1 MGPLTTWLAGSPPLL
16 ILATARTRNK
26 TMTQFVHRCLGTALF
41 VAACLAINI
50 TFADEVDARRDRNWP
65 QWRGPRADGMAPH
78 GDPPV
83 EWSEDKNIR
92 WKVPVPGEG
101 SATPIIWDD
110 RVFLATAIE
119 TDRETPQPPAAD
131 DAKTQPP
138 AKIFQFVVLC
148 LDRATG
154 RELWRQVACEEV
166 PHEGRHPTN
175 TYASASP
182 VTDGQRLYVWFGSR
196 GLFCFDLDGNPLWQR
211 HLGRLRTRFGWGEGA
226 SPAVHGDWVVANCDQ
241 EEQSFLAAI
250 DAATGEIRWRVDRDE
265 VTSWATPLIVEQQGR
280 MQVVVNGTNRV
291 RGYDLET
298 GSVIWECGG
307 QTVNAIP
314 SPLAMGDA
322 VLCMSGYRGAC
333 ARAIPLNARGDITD
347 SDTILWRHDEG
358 TPYVP
363 SPIVVGGRVYFT
375 AANIGVLTCLDAAT
389 GAAVYD
395 RQRLPGLS
403 NVYASPASAAGRIYF
418 VGRDGAT
425 VVLRDGPALDVLA
438 TNQLDDPIDA
448 SPAIVGR
455 QMFLRG
461 ARHLYCIEDQSTAA
475 IDRALTFLSTEVARW
490 PAENGCFSCHNHGDG
505 ARALYTAQRLG
516 LTVDTGALAET
527 TAWLKQPD
535 RWQHQTDSEE
545 FSDPR
550 LTPIQFASALATA
563 MQAGTI
569 TDRQP
574 LLEAAAMIADLQSAD
589 GSWPSDAAGAVG
601 SPVTYGTALVTAAAA
616 RTLIAADPQRFG
628 PMIDLA
634 RRWLAD
640 QQPTTVLA
648 AASLLPG
655 ATQPFPAQPWP
666 KPSASQR
673 AVPASLAPDPLA
685 PSAEQQAVCLD
696 VIRRA
701 QHSGGG
707 WGPYEQSSPEPFDTA
722 VVLLAL
728 AGAGDA
734 ADSGAIELGGQYLL
748 ACQEPDGSWPETT
761 RPSGAESYA
770 QRMSTTAWATLAL
783 MRVRAST
790 IDRR

>member
-1 MGPLTTWLAGSPPLL
+1 
-16 ILATARTRNK
+16 
-26 TMTQFVHRCLGTALF
+26 MTQIACRCLRTALLA
-41 VAACLAINI
+41 AACLAINI
-50 TFADEVDARRDRNWP
+50 TFADEADDPRDRNWP
-65 QWRGPRADGMAPH
+65 QWRGPRADGIAPQ

-92 WKVPVPGEG
+92 WKVPIPGEG

-119 TDRETPQPPAAD
+119 TDREAPQPPAAD

-138 AKIFQFVVLC
+138 AKIYQFVVLC

-154 RELWRQVACEEV
+154 RELWRRVACEEV

-182 VTDGQRLYVWFGSR
+182 VTDGLRLYVWFGSR

-211 HLGRLRTRFGWGEGA
+211 SLGRLRTRFGWGEGT
-226 SPAVHGDWVVANCDQ
+226 SPAVHGDWLVANCDQ

-265 VTSWATPLIVEQQGR
+265 VTSWATPLIVEHDGQSQI
-280 MQVVVNGTNRV
+280 VANGTNRV

-298 GSVIWECGG
+298 GAVLWECGG

-333 ARAIPLNARGDITD
+333 ARAIPLDARGDITD
-347 SDTILWRHDEG
+347 SDAILWRHDEG

-375 AANIGVLTCLDAAT
+375 AANIGVLTCLHAAT

-395 RQRLPGLS
+395 RERLPGLS
-403 NVYASPASAAGRIYF
+403 NVYASPASATGRIYF
-418 VGRDGAT
+418 VGRDGTT

-455 QMFLRG
+455 QLFLRG
-461 ARHLYCIEDQSTAA
+461 ARYLYCIEDQTTAA
-475 IDRALTFLSTEVARW
+475 IDRALSFLSTEVARW

-516 LTVDTGALAET
+516 LTVDTATLAET

-535 RWQHQTDSEE
+535 RWQHQTNSEE

-550 LTPIQFASALATA
+550 LTPIQFAGALAAA
-563 MQAGTI
+563 MRAGTI

-574 LLEAAAMIADLQSAD
+574 LREAAAMIADLQSAD

-601 SPVTYGTALVTAAAA
+601 SPVTYGTTLVTAAAA
-616 RTLIAADPQRFG
+616 RALIAADADRFAPQ
-628 PMIDLA
+628 IEQA
-634 RRWLAD
+634 SRWLAA
-640 QQPTTVLA
+640 QRPTNVLSA
-648 AASLLPG
+648 AALLPG
-655 ATQPFPAQPWP
+655 ATDPFATLTFPTLLASE
-666 KPSASQR
+666 PSAP
-673 AVPASLAPDPLA
+673 PAPVTDPLA
-685 PSAEQQAVCLD
+685 PTAEHRAACLEL
-696 VIRRA
+696 IRQG
-701 QHSGGG
+701 QHPSGG
-707 WGPYEQSSPEPFDTA
+707 WGPYVQSAPEPFDTA

-728 AGAGDA
+728 AGEE
-734 ADSGAIELGGQYLL
+734 DSIDPGLIERGRQFLL
-748 ACQEPDGSWPETT
+748 DTQVSDGSWPETT
-761 RPSGAESYA
+761 RPAGAESYA
-770 QRMSTTAWATLAL
+770 QRLSTTAWATLAL

-790 IDRR
+790 IDRRW